1 MDGKAAELTRL
12 EALLSAQGAA
22 LLGWLARHP
31 PTPDTV
37 LAAAARLRASYPP
50 DLVAAALT
58 QHELRVRARSKFSR
72 AMEMFFSRAGLEQAS
87 AEVVS
92 RHRASRFATAARVA
106 DLCCGIGGDLIALAV
121 PGQPAGEAGTRAGR
135 QVLAVDCDPLH
146 LRIAEVNAGVYG
158 AAAALRPVLADVRDV
173 SLDGLDAVFAD
184 PARRAGTRRL
194 PAGVSEPPLGW
205 CLGLAERIPA
215 VAVKTAPG
223 ISPDRFPRGW
233 ELEFIAVGRELK
245 EATAWSPALATTAR
259 RATVLPGG
267 HTLVG
272 VPGGPV
278 PVAEPG
284 EFLLDPNPAVT
295 RAGLVEDLARLTG
308 CWKIDSRIA
317 FLAADAEVRTPFA
330 RTLRVIDSGPWR
342 QQKVAATLRRLGAA
356 AVDVRR
362 RGLAGDVGELH
373 RALRLPGGPATPGPP
388 GSRRK
393 PVPARRNH
401 GQAPGPGSAGGA
413 RATLVMTRVRDQP
426 WALVCVEPGSA
437 G

>member
-1 MDGKAAELTRL
+1 MPPLLATDGKAAELTRL

-58 QHELRVRARSKFSR
+58 QHELRVRARPKFSR
-72 AMEMFFSRAGLEQAS
+72 AREMFFSRAGLEQAS

-121 PGQPAGEAGTRAGR
+121 PGQPAGEAGTRGGR
-135 QVLAVDCDPLH
+135 QVLAVDCHPLH

-158 AAAALRPVLADVRDV
+158 AAAALRPVLADARDV

-223 ISPDRFPRGW
+223 VSPDRFPRGC

-317 FLAADAEVRTPFA
+317 L
-330 RTLRVIDSGPWR
+330 
-342 QQKVAATLRRLGAA
+342 AATLRRLGAA